1 MWWKIQAW
9 LTKVYLGDP
18 ASKLKIIGVTGTS
31 GKTTTATLLYKIILG
46 LGYKAGLIGTVEIL
60 ANDQVLDVEHKIPT
74 TPDAVTLTK
83 IFRKMVDAGCE
94 YVVMEVSSHAMVQKR
109 VAGIKF
115 TGGIFTNLSQDHLDY
130 HKDMEDYFLAKK
142 SFFQMLPPR
151 AFALANVDDARGERM
166 LQGIKA
172 NPFSY
177 GFNGTE
183 KDTLFLGE
191 IKKVDFSGLDLVFNG
206 IPLQSK
212 LRGDF
217 NAYNLLAVWSAS
229 SLLGFDMK
237 KVNNILENIE
247 PPRGRFETFQSPNGV
262 LVVVDYAHKPDA
274 LENIFG
280 AVKKVAYVGHRRDSP
295 MSDIGTHKKKIISVF
310 GCGGDRDSSKRPIM
324 GKIGAMNSDIAIFTS
339 DNPRSEDPV
348 KIIEDMK
355 TTLSPELLA
364 KVKTIPDRR
373 EAILESVR
381 LAQSGDVIICAGKG
395 HEDYQI
401 VKGVKTHFDD
411 MEEYKKAYAK

>member
-1 MWWKIQAW
+1 MHNFNKIIKSFWWKVKAFLVRI
-9 LTKVYLGDP
+9 YYGNP
-18 ASKLKIIGVTGTS
+18 ADKLKIIGVTGTS

-46 LGYKAGLIGTVEIL
+46 LGYKAGLVGTVEIL

-109 VAGIKF
+109 VAGVKF

-130 HKDMEDYFLAKK
+130 HKDLEDYFLAKK
-142 SFFQMLPPR
+142 SFFEMLSPR
-151 AFALANVDDARGERM
+151 AFALANVDDARGQRM
-166 LQGIKA
+166 LEGIKA

-177 GFNGTE
+177 GFHGTE

-206 IPLQSK
+206 IPIQSK

-237 KVNNILENIE
+237 KVNVILENIE

-262 LVVVDYAHKPDA
+262 LVVIDYAHKPDA
-274 LENIFG
+274 LENIFS
-280 AVKKVAYVGHRRDSP
+280 AVKKTKTGS
-295 MSDIGTHKKKIISVF
+295 GKIVSVF

-324 GKIGAMNSDIAIFTS
+324 GKTGAIHSDIAIFTS
-339 DNPRSEDPV
+339 DNPRSEDPA

-381 LAQSGDVIICAGKG
+381 LAESGDVIVCAGKG

-401 VKGVKTHFDD
+401 IKGVKTHFDD
-411 MEEYKKAYAK
+411 MEEYKKAYGK